1 MRTWTDWDSLD
12 MASARHRSCRRPS
25 LCFIFLFFSFLFSF
39 FLVGLSPFYLKFCLV
54 NNSEETG
61 DIHVTMIVITNYTRV
76 VVVVVVLLSEQGDA
90 Y

>member
-12 MASARHRSCRRPS
+12 MASARHPSCRRPS
-25 LCFIFLFFSFLFSF
+25 LCLSFYFSHSCF
-39 FLVGLSPFYLKFCLV
+39 LSPFYFKFCLV

-61 DIHVTMIVITNYTRV
+61 DIHVTMIVITNYTVVVVV
-76 VVVVVVLLSEQGDA
+76 VVVVVVLLSKQVDA